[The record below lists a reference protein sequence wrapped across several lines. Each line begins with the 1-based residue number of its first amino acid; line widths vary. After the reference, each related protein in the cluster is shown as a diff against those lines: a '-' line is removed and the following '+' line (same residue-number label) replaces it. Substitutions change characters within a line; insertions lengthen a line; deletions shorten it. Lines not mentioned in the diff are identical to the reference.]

1 MKIEEAKKRR
11 CACIYRLTFPDGKGY
26 IGQTRDLRSRMGLYE
41 RFGADDGNK
50 VSEAIKAH
58 GLDRVDVSVLA
69 EVSGLGQDDMSVVLA
84 VLEIKYIR
92 QEGTMWPDGYNVSI
106 GGEVL
111 GIPAEVIN
119 TRWGVGRG
127 GPNKG
132 VLVYDLDGK
141 FVSEYDSIQKCAYS
155 LGVDED
161 EIRGHLDRRNDLL
174 RESYMLRSKKYGVV
188 PESIIPYR
196 PKKVE
201 KVVYE
206 TKVVT
211 REREKVVVKRG
222 SPVLRYDKDGHYCG
236 MYETAADAALSIGV
250 CHIKKGVLQHGYMF
264 VDYDGGEIRQE
275 IGPIGRGDVRL
286 PRYSAMVA
294 ASEDGTLA
302 LDKRNSGWGHLIN
315 DFRVGQ
321 YGRDGMHIATFGS
334 IKEASYMT
342 GIPYAG
348 IWACIFG
355 KAKTSS
361 GYIWRKVGDNEEE
374 CVDDSGKNS
383 LF

>member
-11 CACIYRLTFPDGKGY
+11 CACIYKLTFPDGKGY
-26 IGQTRDLRSRMGLYE
+26 VGQTRDLRSRIGLYE
-41 RFGADDGNK
+41 RFGTEDGNK
-50 VSEAIKAH
+50 VSEAIREH
-58 GLDRVDVSVLA
+58 GLGDVEVSVLA
-69 EVSGLGQDDMSVVLA
+69 EVSGLSPEDLSLALA

-92 QEGTMWPDGYNVSI
+92 QEGTIWPDGYNVSI
-106 GGEVL
+106 GGEIL

-119 TRWGVGRG
+119 TRWGLGFG
-127 GPNKG
+127 GPNRS
-132 VLVYDLDGK
+132 VLVYDAEGK

-161 EIRGHLDRRNDLL
+161 DIRGHLDKRNNLL
-174 RESYMLRSKKYGVV
+174 KESYMLRSKKYGVI

-206 TKVVT
+206 TRVVT
-211 REREKVVVKRG
+211 KEREKVVVKRG
-222 SPVLRYDKDGHYCG
+222 RPVLKYDKEGHYCG
-236 MYETAADAALSIGV
+236 MYETAVDAALSIGV
-250 CHIKKGVLQHGYMF
+250 QNIKKGILQHGYMF
-264 VDYDGGEIRQE
+264 MDYDGGEIRQE

-286 PRYSAMVA
+286 PRYSAVLE
-294 ASEDGTLA
+294 ASENGMLA
-302 LDKRNSGWGHLIN
+302 VERRSNGWGHLIN

-321 YGRDGMHIATFGS
+321 YGRDGSRIDTFGS

-342 GIPYAG
+342 GIPYSS
-348 IWACIFG
+348 IWACVFG
-355 KAKTSS
+355 RAKTAR
-361 GYIWRKVGDNEEE
+361 GYIWRKIADDSHEAEEE
-374 CVDDSGKNS
+374 NKTDS